1 MQTNGRRCKKQS
13 AGIICVSVSKQ
24 FDASTEVLTQE
35 DLDKLELCIL
45 LSPLIPLLK
54 QTENNSIFVMQ
65 EVASFVEMKGICIIN
80 LQTNKSTLPV
90 KLSDYVR
97 EADNSP
103 LPTMATHTDWY
114 DRWRQVRDIGLQS
127 GTV

>member
-1 MQTNGRRCKKQS
+1 MQTNGRRCKNQY
-13 AGIICVSVSKQ
+13 AGILGVPVSKQ

-97 EADNSP
+97 EADNPP
-103 LPTMATHTDWY
+103 LPTMATQND
-114 DRWRQVRDIGLQS
+114 
-127 GTV
+127 